1 MCCGS
6 LVLFRPASS
15 ELVPPIAME
24 PRDTLCTGE
33 NGFPGRAALR
43 FNRKLSMSLSCG
55 QLLLVYPKCEI
66 GPVCQGSNQVVGQ
79 PHSIIRGSF

>member
-24 PRDTLCTGE
+24 PRDTLCTRE
-33 NGFPGRAALR
+33 IGFPDRAALR
-43 FNRKLSMSLSCG
+43 FNRTLSMSLSCG
-55 QLLLVYPKCEI
+55 QLFACLPEV
-66 GPVCQGSNQVVGQ
+66 
-79 PHSIIRGSF
+79 